1 MNNQIEKKYDIRNKD
16 GYEKVKVIIYYG
28 LDKEKLLSHPVSF
41 NDEMSELLFMF
52 IPISE
57 DFSWF
62 EKNTNNSPYVSVLK
76 WTGDENN
83 ISMDIFEK
91 IVDNL
96 ILKQNEALEYLFN
109 KKEED

>member
-1 MNNQIEKKYDIRNKD
+1 MNNQIEKIYDIRNKD
-16 GYEKVKVIIYYG
+16 GYEKVKIIIYYG

-41 NDEMSELLFMF
+41 NDEMAELLFMF

-62 EKNTNNSPYVSVLK
+62 EKNTNKSPYVSVLK

-83 ISMDIFEK
+83 TSMDIFEK
-91 IVDNL
+91 IVNNL